1 MLKRNVIK
9 ISKNEIKTKV
19 GGRGGEGRKERGE
32 EWETEKKKERSRL
45 KGGGEGHYHKYQEV
59 LFHNTSLYTGYSSP
73 QFPKQKKQ

>member
-19 GGRGGEGRKERGE
+19 GGGE
-32 EWETEKKKERSRL
+32 EGKGGGVGDRKKKKERSRL
-45 KGGGEGHYHKYQEV
+45 KGGGGEGHYHKYQEV

-73 QFPKQKKQ
+73 QFPKQKKTIG